1 MLLEPIFRHCHQV
14 RCVGTLIPISKGQIG
29 EDLPGVLYRNFSQNE
44 RICHS
49 GIIVPIVCEAVDGFS
64 ALHLAQD
71 FLIPVQIIVLGFFLA
86 LAGQFLQNRLS
97 VLNRSG
103 EHLLPVLLYRF
114 EVKFI
119 AVRIMLRV
127 GVHYQTFQQR
137 FIIRLDKYGNKAL
150 PYPQPLGVAVC
161 RHDGV
166 IICHGWE
173 IGTLAVQILHDGM
186 SHFGRLQRVL
196 VEVLSLPV
204 FKAFL
209 NHLSHGL
216 IVFLIKWDE

>member
-1 MLLEPIFRHCHQV
+1 MLLEPVFRHCHQV
-14 RCVGTLIPISKGQIG
+14 RRVGALIPISKGQIG
-29 EDLPGVLYRNFSQNE
+29 EDLPGVLDRNFGQNE
-44 RICHS
+44 RIGHVA
-49 GIIVPIVCEAVDGFS
+49 IRIPIAGEAVIVIA

-71 FLIPVQIIVLGFFLA
+71 FRLPVHVIVLGFFLA

-97 VLNRSG
+97 VLDGSG
-103 EHLLPVLLYRF
+103 EHLLSILLYCF
-114 EVKFI
+114 EVKFVE
-119 AVRIMLRV
+119 VRIVLRI
-127 GVHYQTFQQR
+127 GVHHQTLQQR
-137 FIIRLDKYGNKAL
+137 FIIRLDEHGNKAL

-173 IGTLAVQILHDGM
+173 IGTLAVQILHDGL